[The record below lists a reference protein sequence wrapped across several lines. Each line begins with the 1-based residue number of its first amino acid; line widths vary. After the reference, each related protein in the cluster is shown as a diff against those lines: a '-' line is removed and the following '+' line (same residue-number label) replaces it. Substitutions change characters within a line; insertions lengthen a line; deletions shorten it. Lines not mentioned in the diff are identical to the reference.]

1 MQIQFILDYRSPYAY
16 LANTQIMSMG
26 VQIKYEPVEIV
37 SVMKRVNNQP
47 SPMCPPNEIRRSR
60 RGTVGEA
67 LRRALFT
74 QQTAA

>member
-26 VQIKYEPVEIV
+26 VQIEYKPVDIV

-47 SPMCPPNEIRRSR
+47 SPMCPPSRSLAET
-60 RGTVGEA
+60 RGRSA
-67 LRRALFT
+67 
-74 QQTAA
+74 